1 LVKQFIFESML
12 ISLAA
17 FVIAIIIVQ
26 VAQSSFNQV
35 IGGNLSL
42 LKVLS
47 GIDSKTIITGAL
59 VLVTAVILSGF
70 YPAFVLSSYQPVTV
84 LKGKFQRSSKGQ
96 FMRKALV
103 IFQFTASAAL
113 ITGTLIVSRQLKY
126 MNEADLGMNIQ
137 NIMIVRA
144 PVLTS
149 WDSTFIERV
158 ENYKHELK
166 QISGIISAAT
176 SSRLPGDRLGRG
188 FGFRLSDQ
196 PSSSHYTMS
205 FLGADY
211 DFFDTYGVS
220 IISGRR
226 FLPTDHKADFNEI
239 NTAIINQNALT
250 LLGINNEQE
259 AIGKEIID
267 DDRRWRIIGVV
278 NDFHQ
283 ESLKKPME
291 PIVFLPTYSTYGPTS
306 IRFRQADSQPLISE
320 VEKVYKK
327 FFPDNAFSYVFLEDS
342 YKSQYND
349 EKRFAKV
356 ILIFTGLGII
366 ISCLGLIG
374 LSSYTAVQRT
384 REIGIRKALG
394 ASLTSIV
401 ALLSTGFMK
410 LVLVSIIL
418 ALPIA
423 YYFMN
428 NWLMNYPYRIS
439 LQWFL
444 FIVPAM
450 VILLIASAT
459 ISFQIVKTARTN
471 PANTL
476 KYE

>member
-1 LVKQFIFESML
+1 LM
-12 ISLAA
+12 
-17 FVIAIIIVQ
+17 
-26 VAQSSFNQV
+26 VA
-35 IGGNLSL
+35 G
-42 LKVLS
+42 
-47 GIDSKTIITGAL
+47 
-59 VLVTAVILSGF
+59 VILSGF

-84 LKGKFQRSSKGQ
+84 LKGKFQRSSSGQ

-137 NIMIVRA
+137 NILIVRA
-144 PVLTS
+144 PVYTL
-149 WDSTFIERV
+149 WDSTFMERV

-166 QISGIISAAT
+166 QIDGIVSAAT

-196 PSSSHYTMS
+196 PSSSHYTLS

-211 DFFDTYGVS
+211 NFFDTYGVS
-220 IISGRR
+220 LIAGRR

-239 NTAIINQNALT
+239 HTAIINQNALS
-250 LLGINNEQE
+250 LLGIANEQE
-259 AIGKEIID
+259 AIGKEIVD
-267 DDRRWRIIGVV
+267 GDNRWHIIGVV

-291 PIVFLPTYSTYGPTS
+291 PIIFLPTYSTYGPTS
-306 IRFRQADSQPLISE
+306 MRYQKADTETVITD

-327 FFPDNAFSYVFLEDS
+327 FFPNNAFSYFFMEDT
-342 YKSQYND
+342 YKGQYND

-356 ILIFTGLGII
+356 ITIFTVLGII

-384 REIGIRKALG
+384 KEIGIRKALG
-394 ASLTSIV
+394 ASLASIV
-401 ALLSTGFMK
+401 TLLSADFIK
-410 LVLVSIIL
+410 LVLASIIL

-428 NWLMNYPYRIS
+428 DWLINYPYRIS

-444 FIVPAM
+444 FLFPALM
-450 VILLIASAT
+450 ILFIAAIT
-459 ISFQIVKTARTN
+459 ISFQIIKTARTN